1 MAKPVRKNG
10 LFLSPEKVS
19 VEFGKKILAHLEG
32 LCSYRRM
39 QAKSANSLDD
49 AMSENLPWWR
59 TLTRYHWFV
68 FTVASLAWLFDCL
81 DQQLFIIARSPAIG
95 ALLPND
101 TTLHRVINFFA
112 EHFPKFLKYLPEG
125 NSSEAIKQWGGNTT
139 AIFVAG
145 WATGGLIFGAI
156 GDKIGRARTLAITV
170 LMYSICT
177 GLSAFSQS
185 VIDFS
190 VYRFITGL
198 GVGGVFGLAVA
209 LVADGLPD
217 RARPHALG
225 LLQALS
231 AVGNVAAGLIAIAVG
246 NLEIMKMQ
254 SATAGGAGASISSW
268 KYLFL
273 VGAIPAFLCVFIQL
287 RLKEPEKWVKARAE
301 GRRSGVR
308 FGSYAS
314 MFGEARWRKHALFG
328 MLLCVSGVVG
338 LWGVGFFSPELVG
351 DVIGKILKAQNVPA
365 NELPG
370 RRLIWTGVT
379 MIMQNTGAFLGMLT
393 FTKLAHHYGR
403 KPIFAIAYVCAF
415 VSTVAVFKLLNQPW
429 HIFVLIPIMGFCQLG
444 LFAGFAI
451 YLPELFPTRLRSTG
465 TSFCY
470 NVGRFIAAS
479 GPFTQGWLQAK
490 LASGAVTPEAKL
502 EAFRN
507 ACCWVSLVFFV
518 GLIALPFLPETKGQP
533 LPEDSVNA
541 R

>member
-1 MAKPVRKNG
+1 MEAKTT
-10 LFLSPEKVS
+10 LPES
-19 VEFGKKILAHLEG
+19 SMDTSH
-32 LCSYRRM
+32 
-39 QAKSANSLDD
+39 
-49 AMSENLPWWR
+49 LPWWK
-59 TLTRYHWFV
+59 TLNRYHWFV
-68 FTVASLAWLFDCL
+68 FVVASLAWLFDCL
-81 DQQLFIIARSPAIG
+81 DQQLFIIARNPAIK
-95 ALLPND
+95 ALMPPD
-101 TTLHRVINFFA
+101 TASDIL
-112 EHFPKFLKYLPEG
+112 
-125 NSSEAIKQWGGNTT
+125 KQWGGSTT

-170 LMYSICT
+170 LIYSICT
-177 GLSAFSQS
+177 GLSAFSRN

-190 VYRFITGL
+190 IYRFITGL

-217 RARPHALG
+217 RARPNALG

-231 AVGNVAAGLIAIAVG
+231 AVGNVTAGLIAIGVG
-246 NLEIMKMQ
+246 YFEVVKMQ
-254 SATAGGAGASISSW
+254 SATIVTAGNAW

-301 GRRSGVR
+301 GRRTGVR

-314 MFGEARWRKHALFG
+314 MFGESRWRKHAMLG

-351 DVIGKILKAQNVPA
+351 DVIGKILRAQNVPA
-365 NELPG
+365 AELPG
-370 RRLIWTGVT
+370 KRLMWTGIT
-379 MIMQNTGAFLGMLT
+379 MIMQNTGAFFGMIV
-393 FTKLAHHYGR
+393 FTKLAQRHGR
-403 KPIFAIAYVCAF
+403 KPVFAFAYVAAF
-415 VSTVAVFKLLNQPW
+415 ISTVAVFKFLNQPW

-502 EAFRN
+502 DAFRN
-507 ACCWVSLVFFV
+507 ACCWVSLVFFI
-518 GLIALPFLPETKGQP
+518 GLIALPFLPETKDQP
-533 LPEDSVNA
+533 LPEDAVGA